1 MEKVMS
7 REVDLDELESLALVG
22 GNDGGTVNPQSFKVT
37 IITILVTCLSITQ
50 TASAK
55 EICG

>member
-7 REVDLDELESLALVG
+7 REVDLDELESLAIVG
-22 GNDGGTVNPQSFKVT
+22 GNDGGTANPQSIKTT

-50 TASAK
+50 TASVK
-55 EICG
+55 EICS